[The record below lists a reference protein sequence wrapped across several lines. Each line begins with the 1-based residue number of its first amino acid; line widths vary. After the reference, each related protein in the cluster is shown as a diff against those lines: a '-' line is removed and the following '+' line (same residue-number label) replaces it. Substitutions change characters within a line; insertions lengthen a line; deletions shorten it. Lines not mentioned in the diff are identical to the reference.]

1 MLRIHVEEK
10 CKSVTIRVEGKVAGQ
25 WVEAL
30 HQCCR
35 DVLERWH
42 GSAVIIELDE
52 VLIID
57 QRGQALLLQLHRRG
71 ITLRGRGTHSQYMV
85 ERIQGRVAS

>member
-1 MLRIHVEEK
+1 MLRIHIEEK
-10 CKSVTIRVEGKVAGQ
+10 CNSVTIRVEGKIAGG

-35 DVLERWH
+35 DVLEHWH

-57 QRGQALLLQLHRRG
+57 QQGQELLQELHRGG
-71 ITLRGRGTHSQYMV
+71 ITLHGRGMHSQYLV